1 MKQTLPSAR
10 GILAAATLLAAQC
23 AGAAQLVIAQVAPL
37 SGLEAIQGRAYSVG
51 LQLAFN
57 NANKGGGVGGHT
69 FSLVRKDDGGRPE
82 DTITVTNQVLGESK
96 PIALAG
102 YFGNR
107 SIAELVKSGILEK
120 EKIALVGYRT
130 TEIRPDV
137 PYMYSVRA
145 GLRDEISK
153 IAEHL
158 ATVGITRLGLFHE
171 DGPGAAALTAAVDEI
186 TKKTGSTITAR
197 ATYPAGT
204 ARVSPAIETFLKTP
218 PQAIIM
224 LATGSAAA
232 GFIEQY
238 RLAGGA
244 AQLFAQSGADIEQLA
259 QRLGR
264 GGKPLDEGD
273 HGERLRVG
281 QTDRQP
287 PVPRPGLLQIQGERR
302 GQRQHPHGI
311 GGRSAVDDHVIP
323 VARRRK
329 LGHLV
334 QAQHLLNAGQ
344 RRKFFRGNVSHIGFR
359 EPGDQ
364 YRRHLTPP
372 GLQERQGVERQGV
385 EHDADAVV
393 DGHLCRHPQSGGLD
407 VRAQHVAG
415 GVGLVGRHD
424 QHPLATPRITHRGG
438 RGHRRFAYS
447 TLTDEQTD
455 PGTPSRVRLTQSRLV
470 SSGP

>member
-1 MKQTLPSAR
+1 MKKYLPFIHGA
-10 GILAAATLLAAQC
+10 AAVAATLAVQV

-37 SGLEAIQGRAYSVG
+37 SGLEAIQGRAYSAG
-51 LQLAFN
+51 LQLAFS
-57 NANKGGGVGGHT
+57 NANKAGGAGGHT
-69 FSLVRKDDGGRPE
+69 FNLVRKDDGGRPE
-82 DTITVTNQVLGESK
+82 DTLTATTQILADSK

-137 PYMYSVRA
+137 PYLYSVRA
-145 GLRDEISK
+145 GLRDEITK

-171 DGPGAAALTAAVDEI
+171 DGPGAAALTSAVDEI
-186 TKKTGSTITAR
+186 TKKTGSTIAAR

-259 QRLGR
+259 QRLGEETMQGIAIAQVTPSPYKISGR
-264 GGKPLDEGD
+264 LAKEFSDTVAKTPNLEVPPSYAMMEGYIAGKTTVEAARRMGPKASREAFVAALDTVETDMGGY
-273 HGERLRVG
+273 RVG
-281 QTDRQP
+281 FKPGMRSGSRFVELSIVTGAGKIRQ
-287 PVPRPGLLQIQGERR
+287 
-302 GQRQHPHGI
+302 
-311 GGRSAVDDHVIP
+311 
-323 VARRRK
+323 
-329 LGHLV
+329 
-334 QAQHLLNAGQ
+334 
-344 RRKFFRGNVSHIGFR
+344 
-359 EPGDQ
+359 
-364 YRRHLTPP
+364 
-372 GLQERQGVERQGV
+372 
-385 EHDADAVV
+385 
-393 DGHLCRHPQSGGLD
+393 
-407 VRAQHVAG
+407 
-415 GVGLVGRHD
+415 
-424 QHPLATPRITHRGG
+424 
-438 RGHRRFAYS
+438 
-447 TLTDEQTD
+447 
-455 PGTPSRVRLTQSRLV
+455 
-470 SSGP
+470 